1 MTKTLSPMIEFI
13 KFKSTF
19 IIQNLSLKKF
29 VKLPK
34 QLRVYAS
41 GSLQLPSTT
50 LLPRKFVQSER
61 HSDWLKVNLTLYWGN
76 SDKKRLSLRR

>member
-1 MTKTLSPMIEFI
+1 MTKTLSPRIEFT

-19 IIQNLSLKKF
+19 IILNSFLKKF

-41 GSLQLPSTT
+41 GSLQLLSMTS
-50 LLPRKFVQSER
+50 LRKKSVLSER
-61 HSDWLKVNLTLYWGN
+61 HSDWLKVNLI
-76 SDKKRLSLRR
+76 